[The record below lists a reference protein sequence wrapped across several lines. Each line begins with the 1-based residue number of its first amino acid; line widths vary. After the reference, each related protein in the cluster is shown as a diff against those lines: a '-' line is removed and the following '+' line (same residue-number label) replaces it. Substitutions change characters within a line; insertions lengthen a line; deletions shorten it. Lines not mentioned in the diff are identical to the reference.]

1 VQVCQNPA
9 KLNVL
14 FASNWTIL
22 ALEFFRTHSP
32 TLNPTHSAIL
42 HHLSTILLPSHV
54 QTDELARRFRSE
66 KYRIRMT
73 RSGIGLLTGWLM
85 EGVGGEEAGAGEGI
99 VNAGSKGTGPRAA
112 IMMVVNDRLKFDGQ
126 SELPYVWYPMCD

>member
-1 VQVCQNPA
+1 M
-9 KLNVL
+9 
-14 FASNWTIL
+14 
-22 ALEFFRTHSP
+22 
-32 TLNPTHSAIL
+32 PTHSAIL

-112 IMMVVNDRLKFDGQ
+112 IMMVVNDRLKFDGMAKF
-126 SELPYVWYPMCD
+126 LPVPYTVSR